1 MKSSQQTI
9 EHLNQLLSDIVV
21 LGQMAHSAHWNIEGS
36 SFYEFHLFFE
46 MLYNELQSP
55 IDDIA
60 ERVRALG
67 GKPLSSLA
75 QHVQTSILTEI
86 DTESD
91 SKKLLALLEA
101 AYQLV
106 SDELNK
112 FILLD
117 EEDAVT
123 QDMYIGYKNTLDK
136 RLWMIRAFHK

>member
-1 MKSSQQTI
+1 
-9 EHLNQLLSDIVV
+9 
-21 LGQMAHSAHWNIEGS
+21 
-36 SFYEFHLFFE
+36 

-67 GKPLSSLA
+67 GKPISSLA
-75 QHVQTSILTEI
+75 QHVHTSVLTEI

-91 SKKLLALLEA
+91 SKKLLALLEV

-106 SDELNK
+106 SDELNE
-112 FILLD
+112 FISLD

-123 QDMYIGYKNTLDK
+123 QDMYIGYKNMLDK
-136 RLWMIRAFHK
+136 RI

>member
-1 MKSSQQTI
+1 
-9 EHLNQLLSDIVV
+9 
-21 LGQMAHSAHWNIEGS
+21 
-36 SFYEFHLFFE
+36 

-60 ERVRALG
+60 ERIRALG
-67 GKPLSSLA
+67 GKPISSL
-75 QHVQTSILTEI
+75 VKYIQTSILTEI

-91 SKKLLALLEA
+91 SKKLLSLLEA

-106 SDELNK
+106 SDEIHE
-112 FILLD
+112 FISLD

-123 QDMYIGYKNTLDK
+123 QDMYISYKNMLNK

>member
-1 MKSSQQTI
+1 
-9 EHLNQLLSDIVV
+9 
-21 LGQMAHSAHWNIEGS
+21 
-36 SFYEFHLFFE
+36 

-67 GKPLSSLA
+67 GKPISSLA
-75 QHVQTSILTEI
+75 QHVHTSVLTEI

-91 SKKLLALLEA
+91 SKKLLALLEV

-106 SDELNK
+106 SDELIE
-112 FILLD
+112 FISLD
-117 EEDAVT
+117 QEDAVT
-123 QDMYIGYKNTLDK
+123 QDMYIGYKNMLDK